1 MTEEVKNIEFMAA
14 YMDEN
19 IVYAAGMGLNILFQ
33 FDIETKKIQR
43 LGVFKGFKV
52 PYAFKI
58 CKMFKYKEKMYCFSL
73 YSYEVAVYN
82 LDKNI
87 FTYCSPDKENGSEVN
102 IRCVCRVGNDVWLF
116 QEPSVNSVI
125 VFSMENE
132 KYSKYIF
139 DVSMLERNYST
150 FIVNSETCVY
160 LEPII
165 WRCIP
170 GSNMLLTYDVQTL
183 KVKLVKLDVD
193 ISSYTINYVKD
204 RFFILGSDGKKI
216 VTWKQDTNDIRVWE
230 TGYKGI
236 EQKPFREIVCKG
248 EHIFLIPG
256 LEDKIYYYNICEDGL
271 NFMKQINY
279 PLEFKRLHC
288 VYNNG
293 CQIQS
298 MFMGYTYQ
306 NDELYLFPF
315 GGNGMLCLNVDNLKM
330 KFFPV
335 QISEEDYVASSIE
348 SQFLLLDS
356 QARLECLMEYV
367 KYTIMNPDKIGKRKN
382 LTGSRCWERLK
393 SV

>member
-1 MTEEVKNIEFMAA
+1 
-14 YMDEN
+14 
-19 IVYAAGMGLNILFQ
+19 
-33 FDIETKKIQR
+33 
-43 LGVFKGFKV
+43 
-52 PYAFKI
+52 
-58 CKMFKYKEKMYCFSL
+58 
-73 YSYEVAVYN
+73 
-82 LDKNI
+82 
-87 FTYCSPDKENGSEVN
+87 
-102 IRCVCRVGNDVWLF
+102 
-116 QEPSVNSVI
+116 
-125 VFSMENE
+125 
-132 KYSKYIF
+132 
-139 DVSMLERNYST
+139 
-150 FIVNSETCVY
+150 
-160 LEPII
+160 
-165 WRCIP
+165 
-170 GSNMLLTYDVQTL
+170 
-183 KVKLVKLDVD
+183 
-193 ISSYTINYVKD
+193 
-204 RFFILGSDGKKI
+204 
-216 VTWKQDTNDIRVWE
+216 
-230 TGYKGI
+230 
-236 EQKPFREIVCKG
+236 
-248 EHIFLIPG
+248 
-256 LEDKIYYYNICEDGL
+256 
-271 NFMKQINY
+271 MKQINY